1 MKQKLLYES
10 PSAEL
15 LVVRFEGNVMS
26 PGVTVEGD
34 KGDGY
39 GDSMYYLDDDE

>member
-26 PGVTVEGD
+26 PGVQIADMSRG
-34 KGDGY
+34 GY
-39 GDSMYYLDDDE
+39 VDEDEIELM